1 MKYIENIA
9 EKVRT
14 AENRA
19 AVHYA
24 KPDGRLYKYLKIS
37 YITAMVIT
45 FTMTSMYIIGRLNM
59 FAGNSQAMKNLVPT
73 LITHGIILVS
83 WLVSMILIKFKFD
96 YISAVLTVIP
106 GAVGIFDFKNLMT
119 NVDYVSGI
127 HSDFWI
133 RHFIPLAVAS
143 FLIIWMAII
152 NIRAKVRFGN
162 AYKLMV
168 ARIYQQ
174 FSNDDINEEE
184 WEEFLKNYDPRA
196 ELEKQRRKKKGE
208 DKPYTPIVIE
218 DEKENQ

>member
-19 AVHYA
+19 AVIYA
-24 KPDGRLYKYLKIS
+24 KVDGRLYKWLKIL
-37 YITAMVIT
+37 YITAMIIT
-45 FTMTSMYIIGRLNM
+45 FTMTSMYIIGRINW
-59 FAGNSQAMKNLVPT
+59 FEGNSVAMKNLVPT
-73 LITHGIILVS
+73 FITHGIILIL
-83 WLVSMILIKFKFD
+83 WLASMILVRFKLD

-106 GAVGIFDFKNLMT
+106 GIVGIFDFKNLMT
-119 NVDYVSGI
+119 NIDYTSGI

-133 RHFIPLAVAS
+133 RHFVPLAVAS

-152 NIRAKVRFGN
+152 NIRAKLRFRN

-168 ARIYQQ
+168 NRIYQQ

-218 DEKENQ
+218 DEQKNQ